1 MRTGE
6 VARRAGVNIQTL
18 RYYERRGL
26 LAEPGRTPA
35 GYRRYPADAVRV
47 VRCVK
52 RAQELGFT
60 LAEVGELLR
69 LREGRGASRDRVRRR
84 AEAKLRDIDG
94 KLDAL
99 QAMRGALT
107 ALLDSCRCGATPH
120 CPILE
125 ALEEPGVSGSPE
137 EVRLGRAEHT

>member
-26 LAEPGRTPA
+26 LAEPGRTA
-35 GYRRYPADAVRV
+35 SGYRSYPSDAVRV
-47 VRCVK
+47 VRFVK

-69 LREGRGASRDRVRRR
+69 LRDGRTASRDRVRRR
-84 AEAKLRDIDG
+84 AEDKLRDIEG
-94 KLDAL
+94 KIRGL
-99 QAMRGALT
+99 QSMRGALT
-107 ALLDSCRCGATPH
+107 ALLDSCRCGGRPE

-125 ALEEPGVSGSPE
+125 ALEEPDASDSRRSVGA
-137 EVRLGRAEHT
+137 GR